1 MFFALFSAI
10 GGDGGAY
17 EGGGAG
23 SLFIDIVLE
32 ALVGDVHFTEA
43 GEDLAGAGVIVLGNI
58 ILQFFHQRLR
68 LV

>member
-23 SLFIDIVLE
+23 SVPVDIVLE
-32 ALVGDVHFTEA
+32 TLVGDVHVTEA
-43 GEDLAGAGVIVLGNI
+43 GEDFARAGVSSSW
-58 ILQFFHQRLR
+58 
-68 LV
+68 